1 MKNEDLTKWVEG
13 VNKKLGKEAA
23 GKIAD
28 DLGKLITDTATENKA
43 TDKREKEI
51 ETLKNDK
58 EMLLATN
65 ANLLQQIGEID
76 EPEDDIHN
84 AKKPEEQ
91 KKPFDFRTAF
101 DENGEF
107 KIKL

>member
-1 MKNEDLTKWVEG
+1 MKNEDLTKWVEN

-28 DLGKLITDTATENKA
+28 DLGIIITDTATENKA
-43 TDKREKEI
+43 TEKREKEI
-51 ETLKNDK
+51 ATLKSDK

-76 EPEDDIHN
+76 EPEDDIH
-84 AKKPEEQ
+84 KGEKPKEK
-91 KKPFDFRTAF
+91 KKPFDFRTVF

-107 KIKL
+107 KVKV